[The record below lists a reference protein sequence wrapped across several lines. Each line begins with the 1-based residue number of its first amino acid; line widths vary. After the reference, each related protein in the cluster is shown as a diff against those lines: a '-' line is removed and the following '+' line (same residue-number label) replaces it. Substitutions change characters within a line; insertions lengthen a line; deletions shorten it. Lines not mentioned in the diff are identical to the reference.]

1 MTDELREILRSV
13 LEVDTI
19 SEQDSSE
26 TVPTWD
32 SVRHLSLVM
41 ALEEHYGLTFEADEI
56 PNLVSVRK
64 IRDAI
69 QRRVATA

>member
-1 MTDELREILRSV
+1 MTDELREILTSV

-32 SVRHLSLVM
+32 SVRHLRLVM
-41 ALEEHYGLTFEADEI
+41 ALEEHYGLTFETDEI
-56 PNLVSVRK
+56 PILVSVRT
-64 IRDAI
+64 ISEAI
-69 QRRVATA
+69 QRRAATA

>member
-1 MTDELREILRSV
+1 MTDELREILTSV

-41 ALEEHYGLTFEADEI
+41 ALEEHYDLTFEADEI
-56 PNLVSVRK
+56 SNLVSVRE

-69 QRRVATA
+69 QRRAATA

>member
-1 MTDELREILRSV
+1 MTDELRDILTSV
-13 LEVDTI
+13 LEIDTI

-41 ALEEHYGLTFEADEI
+41 ALEEHYGLTFDADEI
-56 PNLVSVRK
+56 PSLVSVRN
-64 IRDAI
+64 IAEAI
-69 QRRVATA
+69 QRRAATA

>member
-1 MTDELREILRSV
+1 MTDELREILTSV

-69 QRRVATA
+69 QRRAATA

>member
-1 MTDELREILRSV
+1 
-13 LEVDTI
+13 
-19 SEQDSSE
+19 
-26 TVPTWD
+26 
-32 SVRHLSLVM
+32 M